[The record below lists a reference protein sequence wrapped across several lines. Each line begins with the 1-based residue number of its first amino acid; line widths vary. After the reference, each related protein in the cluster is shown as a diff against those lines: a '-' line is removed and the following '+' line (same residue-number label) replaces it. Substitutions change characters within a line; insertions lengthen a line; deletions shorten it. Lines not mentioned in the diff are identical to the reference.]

1 MEPTKSSN
9 MSDFPTAM
17 RFFQDTVNRLMSGD
31 NQVRPWTPAVDIL
44 ETENEL
50 VFRADIPDVNLER
63 IDVQVENGTLTLK
76 GERDIE
82 KDDRVKGYHR
92 IERSYG
98 AFARSFTLP
107 DTVDAEGV
115 RADYAHGVLT
125 ITLPKKAVTKARA
138 IKVNVN

>member
-1 MEPTKSSN
+1 MELARFNAYK
-9 MSDFPTAM
+9 DFSTGLM
-17 RFFQDTVNRLMSGD
+17 FFQDAVSRLMND
-31 NQVRPWTPAVDIL
+31 QNQVRPWSPAVDIF
-44 ETENEL
+44 ETETEL
-50 VFRADIPDVNLER
+50 FFKVDAAGLSLED
-63 IDVQVENGTLTLK
+63 IDVQLENGTMTLK
-76 GERDIE
+76 GERKFE
-82 KDDRVKGYHR
+82 KDDKVKGYHR

-125 ITLPKKAVTKARA
+125 ITLPKKELAKPRA

>member
-1 MEPTKSSN
+1 MELTKSSN
-9 MSDFPTAM
+9 MSDFPPAM
-17 RFFQDTVNRLMSGD
+17 RFFQDTVTRLMSGD